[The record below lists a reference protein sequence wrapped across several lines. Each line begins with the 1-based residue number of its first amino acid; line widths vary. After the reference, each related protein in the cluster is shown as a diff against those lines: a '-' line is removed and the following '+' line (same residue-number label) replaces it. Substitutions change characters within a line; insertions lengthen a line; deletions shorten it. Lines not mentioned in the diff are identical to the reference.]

1 MTQKCVILGM
11 VLLLM
16 TGCILQGPKLEF
28 TVGLCDESI
37 SPLETNMGVQDV
49 TWVDETTLI
58 VTVYVGIN
66 CAEEVEGGDFEIY
79 DSRIILIYESPQ
91 CETCTFCLCAQKMTY
106 KFTNLEKKDYQ
117 FEIKR
122 IT

>member
-1 MTQKCVILGM
+1 
-11 VLLLM
+11 
-16 TGCILQGPKLEF
+16 
-28 TVGLCDESI
+28 
-37 SPLETNMGVQDV
+37 MGVQDV

-66 CAEEVEGGDFEIY
+66 CAEEIEGGDFEIY
-79 DSRIILIYESPQ
+79 DSRIILIYTSPM
-91 CETCTFCLCAQKMTY
+91 CETCTFCLCAQEMTY